1 MLTYGH
7 SYIDVEIECNS
18 VKVFLNVLLPLLK
31 IFHVPDF
38 VSMIDLLRCGQ
49 Y

>member
-1 MLTYGH
+1 MLTYCH

-18 VKVFLNVLLPLLK
+18 VKVFLNALLPVLK

-38 VSMIDLLRCGQ
+38 VSMNDLLRCGQ